1 MRNERTIIPA
11 SASVSQSSF
20 KGVARP
26 VLVSAVF
33 FMVVTGIAY
42 PLLTTGVA
50 NILFPD
56 QAQGSLIVANGQ
68 AVGSRVIGQYFTK
81 PRYFHGRPSAT
92 SGTDPEDS
100 SKTVDQPYNAAASGA
115 SNQGVISKKLLDAV
129 AERTKAYR
137 EENGLAADA
146 LVPVDAVTASGSGLD
161 PHISVANA
169 TLQAARIASARGLP
183 AEKVLEF
190 VDRSTSGPQ
199 LGVLGDSR
207 VNVLELN
214 LALDA
219 ATLAHR
225 AAGKESGLSWHK

>member
-1 MRNERTIIPA
+1 MRMERTIIHAP
-11 SASVSQSSF
+11 SSISYSSF
-20 KGVARP
+20 RGITRP
-26 VLVSAVF
+26 ILVSAVF
-33 FMVVTGIAY
+33 FMVLTGVAY
-42 PLLTTGVA
+42 PLVTTGVA

-56 QAQGSLIVANGQ
+56 QAQGSLIVENGQ

-81 PRYFHGRPSAT
+81 PEYFHGRPSVT
-92 SGTDPEDS
+92 SGTDPNDS

-137 EENGLAADA
+137 EENGLAAHA
-146 LVPVDAVTASGSGLD
+146 PVPVDAVTASGSGLD

-169 TLQAARIASARGLP
+169 KLQAARIASARGLP
-183 AEKVLEF
+183 AEKVLDF
-190 VDRSTSGPQ
+190 VDRNTSGPQ
-199 LGVLGDSR
+199 LGVLGDPR

-225 AAGKESGLSWHK
+225 AAR